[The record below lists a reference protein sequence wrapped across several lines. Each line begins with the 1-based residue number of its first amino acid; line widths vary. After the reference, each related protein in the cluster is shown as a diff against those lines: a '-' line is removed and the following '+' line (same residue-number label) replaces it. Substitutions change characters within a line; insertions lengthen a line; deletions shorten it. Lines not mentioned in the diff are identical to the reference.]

1 MYDGHASGLHTA
13 TDLEWRRMLARVAN
27 LADVIGVTERPPV
40 GAFPRGWDASRSA
53 VRGAECVIGWN
64 PNRVELASFDG
75 DCEGVAVLTDR
86 TFYTGAGAERPGV
99 VATWVLLRLL
109 VSRLEVLRVVAHF
122 PASVQRGDGFSTNVR
137 RVLAWRAAL
146 KGLRTA
152 LLELEDDLAPDEVVV
167 SCDWNV
173 DLTRLRWRVV
183 VNRGLRGTGVRVKA
197 PTEGTHH
204 DRAIDAH
211 AATMR
216 RRDRVSRVL
225 RRSRGFDHRPVV
237 VEFKENHT

>member
-1 MYDGHASGLHTA
+1 MHDAHASGLHMA
-13 TDLEWRRMLARVAN
+13 TELEWRRLLARVAN

-40 GAFPRGWDASRSA
+40 GVFPGGWDASRSS

-75 DCEGVAVLTDR
+75 DCEGAAVLTDR

-109 VSRLEVLRVVAHF
+109 VSRLEVLRLVAHF

-137 RVLAWRAAL
+137 RALAWRAAL

-152 LLELEDDLAPDEVVV
+152 LLELVDDLDPDELVV
-167 SCDWNV
+167 SCDFNV
-173 DLTRLRWRVV
+173 DLRRRHWRVLI
-183 VNRGLRGTGVRVKA
+183 NHGLRGTGVRVKA
-197 PTEGTHH
+197 PTEGTHGA
-204 DRAIDAH
+204 RAIDGH
-211 AATMR
+211 ASTMR

-237 VEFKENHT
+237 AEFKENRT